1 MDGNGGKSSCLMFVT
16 LNSVLEKV
24 CSGVT
29 QSTSFHSYLHLS
41 LSLKSG
47 ETQNGSSQTFYKEPV
62 FIYHLRIG
70 AEDFKWGHL
79 FLCSWFKRKLVSTL
93 EQPGSALKFTNVTKW

>member
-1 MDGNGGKSSCLMFVT
+1 MDGNGGKSPCLMFVT

-24 CSGVT
+24 WSGVT

-41 LSLKSG
+41 PSLKSG

-62 FIYHLRIG
+62 SIYHLRIG

-79 FLCSWFKRKLVSTL
+79 FLCS
-93 EQPGSALKFTNVTKW
+93 